1 LIPVKVYQQRLLQ
14 SVEHIMKTRTEKD
27 FLGEMKLPADAP
39 WGIHTARA
47 LDNFPIPGARVPAAL
62 ITAMAQVKKACAL
75 ANKELGYLSTEQA
88 EAIVDEASSLVNADA
103 TNSSRLQAEG
113 ERDEGVVSILP
124 ALQGGAGTSTNMFV
138 NEVLAHGASKRI
150 GQNVHPIEDVNLH
163 QSTNDVYPTAVKV
176 AAIYRLRMLAEK
188 IELLQGV
195 FQQLES
201 RFAHVAT
208 IGKTEFVNAVPLT
221 LGAEFG
227 AFAEAFA
234 RDRWRTFKCEE
245 RLRIINLGGTAVGTG
260 LTAPR
265 NYIFLVADKLRE
277 VTGLGLSRGENLVDQ
292 TANADAFVEVSG
304 ILKACSANLLKICG
318 DLRLLQ
324 MNRQI
329 RLPAAQAGSSIMP
342 GKVNPVVLES
352 VMQIGIKVQANDFI
366 VTECAS
372 RGSLQIN
379 EFMPL
384 LASTLLESIELLGAA
399 AGMLAKHGEGIEADE
414 AECARQFNASLEII
428 TAFLPVIGYDKAT
441 ALVQQF
447 QNHTDPSDQADF
459 KTFLKSELGAELV
472 EQTLSPQNLMALGH
486 RS

>member
-1 LIPVKVYQQRLLQ
+1 M
-14 SVEHIMKTRTEKD
+14 ETRTEKD
-27 FLGEMKLPADAP
+27 FLGEMQIPADAP

-47 LDNFPIPGARVPAAL
+47 LENFPIPGSPVPSSL
-62 ITAMAQVKKACAL
+62 IGAIAQVKKACAL
-75 ANKELGYLSTEQA
+75 ANKDLELLPSEK
-88 EAIVDEASSLVNADA
+88 ADA
-103 TNSSRLQAEG
+103 IISACEEIQRSAIRCE
-113 ERDEGVVSILP
+113 LP

-138 NEVLAHGASKRI
+138 NELIANKAGEGI
-150 GQNVHPIEDVNLH
+150 HPIEDVNLH

-176 AAIYRLRMLAEK
+176 AAIYGLRQLAEK
-188 IELLQGV
+188 IEGLQGV
-195 FQQLES
+195 FQRLENQ
-201 RFAHVAT
+201 FAHITT
-208 IGKTEFVNAVPLT
+208 IGKTEQVDAVPLT

-245 RLRIINLGGTAVGTG
+245 RLRVINLGGTVVGTG

-265 NYIFLVADKLRE
+265 NYIFLATDKLRE

-292 TANADAFVEVSG
+292 TANADSFVEVSG

-318 DLRLLQ
+318 DLRLLH
-324 MNRQI
+324 MNRTI
-329 RLPAAQAGSSIMP
+329 KLPAVQAGSSIMP
-342 GKVNPVVLES
+342 GKVNPVILES

-384 LASTLLESIELLGAA
+384 LASALLESMELLGAA
-399 AGMLAKHGEGIEADE
+399 TAMLAKHGEGIVANE
-414 AECARQFNASLEII
+414 AECERQFNASLEII
-428 TAFLPVIGYDKAT
+428 TAFLPVIGYDRAT
-441 ALVQQF
+441 
-447 QNHTDPSDQADF
+447 
-459 KTFLKSELGAELV
+459 ELV
-472 EQTLSPQNLMALGH
+472 ETFKKTDQTDFSNYLVEELGEDVVQKILSPQNLMALGH